1 MDLGWIA
8 IIYGGSYS
16 RFAIKPERHDLARDG
31 GGDRNS
37 VMVDG
42 RRGCACRFLFGEGR
56 RRHVGR
62 LKAGDTSISWIQIRV
77 VALLLAVAVVSAIL
91 INSY

>member
-1 MDLGWIA
+1 MKPNSGWIA

-37 VMVDG
+37 AARRFATLDAMPVDLAEQ
-42 RRGCACRFLFGEGR
+42 RR
-56 RRHVGR
+56 
-62 LKAGDTSISWIQIRV
+62 D
-77 VALLLAVAVVSAIL
+77 
-91 INSY
+91 